1 MGHNFRYIKGK
12 PVLHSRQEFESVYQ
26 EHAAAIYRYLY
37 WQTRDAS
44 LASDLTADVFERAWR
59 ARHTWTYGAARPWLY
74 RIARNRLVDYWRKH
88 KEVSLE
94 DSLLPDTALPAL
106 GERLDQEFLADEL
119 GSALDRLPED
129 MKSVVVLRFIEEL
142 PVRSVAETL
151 GMTEAN
157 VRVVQFRAL
166 RKLREI
172 MRGSYG

>member
-1 MGHNFRYIKGK
+1 MQTR
-12 PVLHSRQEFESVYQ
+12 REFESVYR

-37 WQTRDAS
+37 WQTRDAA

-59 ARHTWTYGAARPWLY
+59 SRGSLTYGSARPWLY
-74 RIARNRLVDYWRKH
+74 RIARNRLIDHRRRY
-88 KEVSLE
+88 KEVNLE
-94 DSLLPDTALPAL
+94 DSTIIPDTRLPAL
-106 GERLDQEFLADEL
+106 GDQVDRNFLADEL
-119 GSALDRLPED
+119 GRALDRLPGD

-142 PVRSVAETL
+142 PVRAVAETL

-172 MRGSYG
+172 MRDSHG